1 MLQQQIAAGGPSHFV
16 GPFPFREP
24 MPPSAI
30 CHCNLLCTLKER
42 ANAALGYLP
51 LQLALRPEIRILM
64 IRKAILRGY
73 LVSPSFS
80 ISAFGCGSWPRKLRY
95 RTAAPWLSPFSRMFL
110 RKEFETSL
118 LKNPFCH
125 IEITEVQLTH
135 LGTPRL

>member
-1 MLQQQIAAGGPSHFV
+1 MLQ
-16 GPFPFREP
+16 
-24 MPPSAI
+24 
-30 CHCNLLCTLKER
+30 LT
-42 ANAALGYLP
+42 
-51 LQLALRPEIRILM
+51 LRPEIRILM

-125 IEITEVQLTH
+125 IKITEVQLTH